1 MKLLLG
7 NRAVLALLFI
17 AFALL
22 PAVANQY
29 TLFVGNLMMLYII
42 LAIGLNLLMGFA
54 GQFAFANAAMFGIGA
69 YGAGLLQV
77 KLGWPFWFAAPSGA
91 LIAMAVGTLLAFP
104 ALRLSGV
111 YLALATMAF
120 AQATLWTMMHW
131 ETLTFGSGGF
141 AVPEPDF
148 SPLPVAPDYGVYF
161 VSWIVTLA
169 ATIIAW
175 HIVRSRIGRAFVAIR
190 DGEIAA
196 QALGIDLFK
205 FKAMA
210 FALSGLYAGV
220 AGSLYCAVLD
230 FVSPESFTLFEMIK
244 QQAMVVV
251 GGMGSIVGSVLGA
264 FLLVFIIEALRE
276 VPDMQEIAF
285 GALLLGFVLFRPDGL
300 VSFFKRWVPG
310 WQEPLHYMPPTRS
323 IIGSGADSPVGSDIA
338 TAART
343 VKRP

>member
-1 MKLLLG
+1 MLG
-7 NRAVLALLFI
+7 NRGFLALLFV

-22 PAVANQY
+22 PTVANQY
-29 TLFVGNLMMLYII
+29 TLFVGNLMMVYII
-42 LAIGLNLLMGFA
+42 LCIGLNLLMGFA

-77 KLGWPFWFAAPSGA
+77 KLGWPFWFAAPIGA

-148 SPLPVAPDYGVYF
+148 SPLSIPPDYGVYF

-169 ATIIAW
+169 ATVFAW
-175 HIVRSRIGRAFVAIR
+175 HIVRSRVGRAFVAIR

-196 QALGIDLFK
+196 QALGIDLFR
-205 FKAMA
+205 FKAIA

-220 AGSLYCAVLD
+220 AGALYCAVLD

-244 QQAMVVV
+244 HQAMVVV

-264 FLLVFIIEALRE
+264 FLLIFVVEALRE
-276 VPDMQEIAF
+276 VPDMQEVAF

-310 WQEPLHYMPPTRS
+310 WQEPLHYMPPARS
-323 IIGSGADSPVGSDIA
+323 IGSGAGSNVAGDVGA
-338 TAART
+338 AAKTA
-343 VKRP
+343 KRP